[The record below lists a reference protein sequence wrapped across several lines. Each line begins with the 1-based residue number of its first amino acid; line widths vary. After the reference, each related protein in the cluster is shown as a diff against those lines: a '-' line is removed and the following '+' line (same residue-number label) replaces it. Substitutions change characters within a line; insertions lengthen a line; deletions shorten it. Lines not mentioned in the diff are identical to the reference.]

1 MEVNVTTAN
10 FKDEVIDSE
19 IPALVDFWAPWCG
32 PCQAIAPQVKELAES
47 YNGKVKVCKLNVD
60 EAPEIA
66 TEYTIMSIPAIM
78 LFKSGNVMSKHVG
91 VMSKQELEK
100 FIQPY
105 L

>member
-1 MEVNVTTAN
+1 MEINITTTN
-10 FKDEVIDSE
+10 FKNEIIDSK

-32 PCQAIAPQVKELAES
+32 PCQKITPHLEEIAKD
-47 YNGKVKVCKLNVD
+47 YNGKIKVCKLNVD

-78 LFKSGNVMSKHVG
+78 LFKSGKVMSKRVG
-91 VMSKQELEK
+91 VMSKQDLEK

-105 L
+105 I

>member
-1 MEVNVTTAN
+1 MEINVTATN
-10 FKDEVIDSE
+10 FKNEVIDSKV
-19 IPALVDFWAPWCG
+19 PTLVDFWAPWCG
-32 PCQAIAPQVKELAES
+32 PCKTIAPHVKELAKD
-47 YNGKVKVCKLNVD
+47 YNGKIKVCKLNVD

-66 TEYTIMSIPAIM
+66 TEYTIMSIPAVM
-78 LFKSGNVMSKHVG
+78 LFKSGDVMSKRVG

>member
-1 MEVNVTTAN
+1 MEISVTTAN
-10 FKDEVIDSE
+10 FKNEVIDSG
-19 IPALVDFWAPWCG
+19 IPTLVDFWAPWCG
-32 PCQAIAPQVKELAES
+32 PCMAIAPQLKELAKD
-47 YNGKVKVCKLNVD
+47 YDGKVKVCKLNVD

-66 TEYTIMSIPAIM
+66 TEYTVMSIPAIM
-78 LFKSGNVMSKHVG
+78 LFKSGNVMDKRVG

>member
-10 FKDEVIDSE
+10 FKEEVIDSK

-32 PCQAIAPQVKELAES
+32 PCQMIVPYLEELAKD
-47 YNGKVKVCKLNVD
+47 YNGKLKVCKLNVD
-60 EAPEIA
+60 EAPEVA
-66 TEYTIMSIPAIM
+66 TQYTVMSIPALM
-78 LFKSGNVMSKHVG
+78 LFKEGKVMGKQVG
-91 VMSKQELEK
+91 AINKKELEK

>member
-1 MEVNVTTAN
+1 MEINVTTAN
-10 FKDEVIDSE
+10 FKNEVIDSE
-19 IPALVDFWAPWCG
+19 IPTLVDFWAPWCG
-32 PCQAIAPQVKELAES
+32 PCKTIAPHVKELAKD
-47 YNGKVKVCKLNVD
+47 YNGKIKVCKLNVD

-78 LFKSGNVMSKHVG
+78 LFKSGDVMSKRVG
-91 VMSKQELEK
+91 VMNKRELEK